1 MKRNVMTDHRNRK
14 HKDLREAVR
23 RPHYPEWK
31 AAEFEMHGVSD
42 PFARRSDLTGNRG

>member
-31 AAEFEMHGVSD
+31 
-42 PFARRSDLTGNRG
+42 RRSLRCMV